1 MEESFEKNKFLN
13 MRLDD
18 IRIVKEIH
26 FEYEWNSKLCF
37 AKIVYLRSL
46 NESYSICNDNLR
58 DIHLF
63 QLGVYEDKYPCD
75 ELDIIIL
82 NAVKNKYKNVNVTS
96 WLLMLDTQLE
106 PIGSIEKMASETMTL
121 LIGPDITSLS
131 FWRRISFNIA
141 SVIRL
146 PVDVYIYKPSTKSI
160 LTNDVFYAYHSIEE
174 WKTIHHRILYLIQ
187 NTYFRLH
194 QL

>member
-1 MEESFEKNKFLN
+1 MGESFEKDKFLN

-46 NESYSICNDNLR
+46 NELYSICNDNLR

-63 QLGVYEDKYPCD
+63 QPCVYEDKYPCD

-82 NAVKNKYKNVNVTS
+82 NAVKNKYKNANLTS
-96 WLLMLDTQLE
+96 RLLMLDT
-106 PIGSIEKMASETMTL
+106 
-121 LIGPDITSLS
+121 
-131 FWRRISFNIA
+131 
-141 SVIRL
+141 
-146 PVDVYIYKPSTKSI
+146 
-160 LTNDVFYAYHSIEE
+160 
-174 WKTIHHRILYLIQ
+174 
-187 NTYFRLH
+187 
-194 QL
+194 

>member
-1 MEESFEKNKFLN
+1 

-63 QLGVYEDKYPCD
+63 QPGVYEDKYP
-75 ELDIIIL
+75 
-82 NAVKNKYKNVNVTS
+82 YK
-96 WLLMLDTQLE
+96 
-106 PIGSIEKMASETMTL
+106 
-121 LIGPDITSLS
+121 SL
-131 FWRRISFNIA
+131 
-141 SVIRL
+141 
-146 PVDVYIYKPSTKSI
+146 VDVRYTIR
-160 LTNDVFYAYHSIEE
+160 AY
-174 WKTIHHRILYLIQ
+174 WKYRK
-187 NTYFRLH
+187 NGF
-194 QL
+194 